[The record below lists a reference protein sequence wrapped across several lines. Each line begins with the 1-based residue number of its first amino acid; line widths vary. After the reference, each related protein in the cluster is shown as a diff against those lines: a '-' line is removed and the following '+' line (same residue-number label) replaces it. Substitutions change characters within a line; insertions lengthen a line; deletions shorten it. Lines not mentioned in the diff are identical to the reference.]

1 MVKHAGTIIFVKM
14 NPAFRIA
21 ASLECVPTC
30 SEVTLQL
37 WVIKKL
43 TIKSD
48 PDVMRFVTERLAT
61 TCKIDD

>member
-1 MVKHAGTIIFVKM
+1 M